1 MSSDAPIQ
9 DTASESEDPEYYE
22 QCLAAYED
30 RFEDYCEFQLWKH
43 LSGPT
48 VSDIE
53 ELTTEYFGPD
63 PASKEGE
70 SHE

>member
-9 DTASESEDPEYYE
+9 DSCGNPDDPYFE
-22 QCLAAYED
+22 QCLADYENKY
-30 RFEDYCEFQLWKH
+30 EDYCEFQLWKH

-48 VSDIE
+48 VIDIE

-70 SHE
+70 HHG